1 MEFRITPALFEYMK
15 KKRKMNISVEVASS
29 DHSDFEVTEIYLR
42 LVSDRFAEYLT
53 GKKRYVAK
61 QSEAG
66 LILLPPYRLDY
77 DNVITFSLK
86 KVLFFHILKQ
96 EGIRL

>member
-1 MEFRITPALFEYMK
+1 MEFRITPNLLEYMK
-15 KKRKMNISVEVASS
+15 KKKKKNISVEVASS

-42 LVSDRFAEYLT
+42 LVSDRFATYLT
-53 GKKRYVAK
+53 DKNRYVAR

-66 LILLPPYRLDY
+66 LILLPPYRLEY

-86 KVLFFHILKQ
+86 KILFFHILKQ
-96 EGIRL
+96 DGIRL